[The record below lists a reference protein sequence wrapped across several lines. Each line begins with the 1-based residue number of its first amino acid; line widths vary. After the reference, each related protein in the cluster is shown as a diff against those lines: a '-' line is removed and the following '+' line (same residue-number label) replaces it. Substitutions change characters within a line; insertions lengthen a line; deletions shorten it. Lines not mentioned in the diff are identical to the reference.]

1 MIVLQFHPENA
12 FGGFKDSAFDFKFFF
27 AQVLLREKLE
37 SCVYKKTLLLS
48 LVEAASRIMRCRCA
62 LYHLKGNDQCTS

>member
-27 AQVLLREKLE
+27 AQVLLREKIRILCLQKNIITI
-37 SCVYKKTLLLS
+37 SCRSCKPDDAVS
-48 LVEAASRIMRCRCA
+48 LRIVPP
-62 LYHLKGNDQCTS
+62 